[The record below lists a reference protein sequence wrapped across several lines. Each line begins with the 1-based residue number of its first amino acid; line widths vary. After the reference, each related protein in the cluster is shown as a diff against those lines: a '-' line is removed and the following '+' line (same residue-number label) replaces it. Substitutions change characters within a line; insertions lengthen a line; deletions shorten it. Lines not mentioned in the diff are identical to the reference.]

1 MKKITAVILCITL
14 MLSCAVPAF
23 AAGKADGSFGAYKHV
38 YIIGWDGSGAAW
50 GNYDTPN
57 FDRIFGSG
65 AVKYD
70 CRGEMPTISA
80 QNWGS
85 ILCGVSCD
93 VHGFTNDN
101 TADDLRY
108 SDTDNGTIF
117 RFVREKMPKAK
128 LVSISHW
135 HNINKGIIENDLKVK
150 KIWRQSD
157 PMVVDAICGLFGAGY
172 KPALMFVQLDDVDHA
187 GHSYGGQTEGYE
199 KAMIKADKQL
209 GMIYDGIAKA
219 GGMEDALFIL
229 VADHGEANNGGHG
242 GDTREEYSCTVAMTG
257 KTVNNITLPEGTRN
271 RDVAAIALYALGV
284 EQPGYMTAKVPAGA
298 FGEEHALNT
307 ERGKLTF
314 ELFGTKLLYVFV
326 RFANLVCAPWD
337 FIVL

>member
-1 MKKITAVILCITL
+1 MKKTIAVLLCFVLLILCAAP
-14 MLSCAVPAF
+14 SF
-23 AAGKADGSFGAYKHV
+23 AADTAAGFGSYKHV

-57 FDRIFGSG
+57 FDRIFADG
-65 AVKYD
+65 AVRYD
-70 CRGEMPTISA
+70 CMGEMPTISA

-85 ILCGVSCD
+85 ILMGVSCD
-93 VHGFTNDN
+93 VHGLTNDN

-108 SDTDNGTIF
+108 SDTANGTIF
-117 RFVREKMPKAK
+117 RYVREKMPDAK
-128 LVSISHW
+128 LTSIVHW

-157 PMVVDAICGLFGAGY
+157 PMVVDTICNLFSIGY
-172 KPALMFVQLDDVDHA
+172 RPALMFVQLDDVDHA

-199 KAMIKADKQL
+199 KAVIKADKQL
-209 GMIYDGIAKA
+209 GMLYDGINST

-229 VADHGEANNGGHG
+229 VADHGEANGGGHG
-242 GDTREEYSCTVAMTG
+242 GDSKEEYSCTVAITG
-257 KTVNNITLPEGTRN
+257 KNINKMTLPEGTRN

-284 EQPGYMTAKVPAGA
+284 DKPAHMTAEVPAGI
-298 FGEEHALNT
+298 FGADHEISSEKG
-307 ERGKLTF
+307 EFSF
-314 ELFGTKLLYVFV
+314 ELLGTKLLYIFV